1 MTVWRDLDTP
11 QLAAFAERAA
21 ELPGAD
27 LLVTPVREYPQGSL
41 AAHVLGFVGKADP
54 KQDAELERYYYYQP
68 DKTGRQG
75 VERACDDYLRGAPGG
90 RTIQVSPGGTLVGEI
105 GRKPATRGQRVVL
118 TIDTRI
124 QQLLEEAMQ
133 SVSLPAGKTLRGAAV
148 VLHARTGEVLAM
160 TSLPTFDPNLFN
172 PGTPAEPIRALFSD
186 PDKPMLN
193 RAYGG
198 LYAPGSTFKP
208 ITLLAG
214 LKTGKVAPADRVT
227 CEGSLRIGNWNRPFG
242 CWKRS
247 GHGVMDA
254 NAAMK
259 QSCDVWFY
267 VEGMSTGVQAIE
279 TMARQVGLGRETG
292 FDIGNEYEGLVPS
305 PGWKQK
311 QRGED
316 WWNGDTAQLSIGQSF
331 LLVTPLQMAVVTAAL
346 ANGGKVLQPYVV
358 SRIENNSGET
368 LKTTSPRVR
377 HQVVVARSD
386 LAITRRTM
394 LAAVRDR
401 DGTAHRAAVRGL
413 SVAGK
418 TGTAEFDLYENG
430 KTQRINRAWF
440 IGFAPYDNPE
450 VALALVIEDAESG
463 GHTAAPVAG
472 RVLAGIFGKT
482 AERVGAR
489 NEYAD

>member
-1 MTVWRDLDTP
+1 M
-11 QLAAFAERAA
+11 
-21 ELPGAD
+21 
-27 LLVTPVREYPQGSL
+27 
-41 AAHVLGFVGKADP
+41 VLQA
-54 KQDAELERYYYYQP
+54 Q
-68 DKTGRQG
+68 TG
-75 VERACDDYLRGAPGG
+75 D
-90 RTIQVSPGGTLVGEI
+90 
-105 GRKPATRGQRVVL
+105 
-118 TIDTRI
+118 
-124 QQLLEEAMQ
+124 
-133 SVSLPAGKTLRGAAV
+133 
-148 VLHARTGEVLAM
+148 VLAM
-160 TSLPTFDPNLFN
+160 ASLPTFDPNLFN
-172 PGTPAEPIRALFSD
+172 PGTPAEPIQALFSN

-214 LKTGKVAPADRVT
+214 LKTGRMAPGHRVN
-227 CEGSLRIGNWNRPFG
+227 CEGSLRIGNWKRPFG
-242 CWKRS
+242 CWKRT

-254 NAAMK
+254 SAAMK

-267 VEGMSTGVQAIE
+267 VEGMATGVEAIGA
-279 TMARQVGLGRETG
+279 MARELGLGQGTG
-292 FDIGNEYEGLVPS
+292 LDIGNEYDGLVPS
-305 PGWKQK
+305 PRWKQN

-368 LKTTSPRVR
+368 IETTRPRLR
-377 HQVVVARSD
+377 HQVAVARSD
-386 LAITRRTM
+386 LEITRRTM
-394 LAAVRDR
+394 LAAVRDS

-430 KTQRINRAWF
+430 ERNRINRAWF

-450 VALALVIEDAESG
+450 IALALVIEDATSG
-463 GHTAAPVAG
+463 GQTAAPVAG
-472 RVLAGIFGKT
+472 EIFAGIFGKT
-482 AERVGAR
+482 ATRVGAR
-489 NEYAD
+489 TGYAD